1 MAEIRRV
8 LFLRIALTPLASGYS
23 PAELVFGRP
32 VATPLGNVG
41 SKFVDYKKFEGS
53 ELSNKFDTKLRWD
66 KKHRAKLLPA

>member
-66 KKHRAKLLPA
+66 KKHS